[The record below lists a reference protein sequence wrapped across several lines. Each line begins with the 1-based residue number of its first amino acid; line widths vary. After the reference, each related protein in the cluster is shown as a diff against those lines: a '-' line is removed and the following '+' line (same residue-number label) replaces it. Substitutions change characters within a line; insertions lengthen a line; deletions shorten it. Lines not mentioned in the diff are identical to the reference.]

1 MKIFVISDTHG
12 RIKKAVE
19 VYKGLTDV
27 DLMIH
32 LGDYKKD
39 ARDLESRL
47 GIETVFVEGNMDG
60 SMTQESSSKIID
72 TEYGKILITHGHL
85 DNVKNGFESIASR
98 CISEGCKAVLF
109 GHTHR
114 PLYEEKNGIYLLN
127 PGSISVPRD
136 GSYGSYAIIH
146 TSDDEFRA
154 SIVYCDKKNSPL
166 GGKRPGGYLK
176 RLLNYSDR
184 F

>member
-19 VYKGLTDV
+19 VYKNLTDV
-27 DLMIH
+27 DLMVH
-32 LGDYKKD
+32 LGDYKRD
-39 ARDLESRL
+39 ALDLESRL
-47 GIETVFVEGNMDG
+47 GVDTVFVEGNMDG
-60 SMTQESSSKIID
+60 SMTLESSSKIID

-85 DNVKNGFESIASR
+85 ENVKDGFENITSR

-136 GSYGSYAIIH
+136 GSRGSYAIIH
-146 TSDDEFRA
+146 TSADRFRA
-154 SIVYCDKKNSPL
+154 SVVYCDNKKSPS
-166 GGKRPGGYLK
+166 GSSQRGGYLK